1 MTTDDHDHTDPDAA
15 GSDPTGR
22 GSTENDRTDRS
33 RADGEKL
40 AGAATPD
47 DADRD
52 PDLDEFAYEERVA
65 DPDDP
70 VAETVTGSG
79 LEPEPSADEHAD
91 SPNPDADGVA

>member
-1 MTTDDHDHTDPDAA
+1 MSTDDL
-15 GSDPTGR
+15 DPTDNDAPDLDP
-22 GSTENDRTDRS
+22 TANDRTDRS

-91 SPNPDADGVA
+91 SPNLDADGVA